1 MARHSTAATE
11 PLGLLALYEVTP
23 LQRQAI
29 MAAAS
34 RPASHRAWFI
44 EQFTRNRPAPL
55 ANCFAPLQNGAVALP
70 RTDGN

>member
-1 MARHSTAATE
+1 MARNSTTATE

-34 RPASHRAWFI
+34 RPVSHRAWFV

-55 ANCFAPLQNGAVALP
+55 AGCSTPVQNEAVALP
-70 RTDGN
+70 QADGN